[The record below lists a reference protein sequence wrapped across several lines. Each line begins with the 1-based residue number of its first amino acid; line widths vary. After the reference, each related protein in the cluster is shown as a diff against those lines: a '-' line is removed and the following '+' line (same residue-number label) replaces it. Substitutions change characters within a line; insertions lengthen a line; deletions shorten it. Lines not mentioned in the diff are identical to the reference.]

1 MQPVEKTTKN
11 QGLIILIIGLIIIFL
26 GLNSYLFVQNNTA
39 NIAEN
44 NHDEFTNF
52 FELSALISS
61 NSAYDVAL
69 VYGAKDLKPYLNDFR
84 ALSDNQAQTL
94 IFKNPEKKSY
104 YGELTEPI
112 TLNSGFR
119 LLLNFDNQTTDSEI
133 VISGKENLQKNDWWQ
148 DIHQLRIGYNKE
160 EKGYYVSLLNG
171 QKEGSAWYQIL
182 KNTKPG
188 ESMILE
194 FANSQGQGLLIKNI
208 GGQILTELKAEE
220 MTSLEMRDG
229 LFPYSSLKI
238 GINLPPSNEKLIINK
253 FFLYNFDG
261 QG

>member
-148 DIHQLRIGYNKE
+148 DIHQLRIGYNTQ
-160 EKGYYVSLLNG
+160 EKGYYLSLLNG

-188 ESMILE
+188 ESLIFE
-194 FANSQGQGLLIKNI
+194 FTNFQGESFLVKNMS
-208 GGQILTELKAEE
+208 GQILTQLDLTETKDLQMAQ
-220 MTSLEMRDG
+220 G
-229 LFPYSSLKI
+229 LFPYSNMKI
-238 GINLPPSNEKLIINK
+238 GINLPPDNGRLKINQLL
-253 FFLYNFDG
+253 FF
-261 QG
+261 QI

>member
-61 NSAYDVAL
+61 NSADDVAL
-69 VYGAKDLKPYLNDFR
+69 VYGAKDLKSYLKDFR
-84 ALSDNQAQTL
+84 ALSANQAHTML
-94 IFKNPEKKSY
+94 FKNPEQESY
-104 YGELTEPI
+104 YGELSEPI
-112 TLNSGFR
+112 TLSSGFR
-119 LLLNFDNQTTDSEI
+119 LLLNFNNQTTNSEI
-133 VISGKENLQKNDWWQ
+133 VISGKENLQENNWWQ
-148 DIHQLRIGYNKE
+148 GIHQLRIGYNKE

-171 QKEGSAWYQIL
+171 QREGSAWYQIL

-220 MTSLEMRDG
+220 ITSLEMRDG
-229 LFPYSSLKI
+229 LFPYSSMKI
-238 GINLPPSNEKLIINK
+238 GLNLPPDNGRLKIYQLL
-253 FFLYNFDG
+253 FF
-261 QG
+261 QI